1 MLIEIQTHIAL
12 FLVDQLNYK
21 EAHLAKKW
29 MEIESKKS
37 SSTSLSSFT
46 SDRQPT
52 HVLNESGKENYLDW
66 TLKVDLKK
74 NKERSIQTSP
84 ICINGQSWAFLL
96 DLGNEEQAIGSFS
109 QQDRG
114 IQNSKK
120 GPDERIWFK
129 MSVILCNNA

>member
-1 MLIEIQTHIAL
+1 
-12 FLVDQLNYK
+12 
-21 EAHLAKKW
+21 

-37 SSTSLSSFT
+37 SSTALSPIA
-46 SDRQPT
+46 SDCQPS
-52 HVLNESGKENYLDW
+52 HVLNGFSKENYLDW
-66 TLKVDLKK
+66 SLKVDLKK

-96 DLGNEEQAIGSFS
+96 DLGNEEQSIGAFS

-114 IQNSKK
+114 MQNTKK
-120 GPDERIWFK
+120 GPDERVWFK